1 MPIMQMLQVQQAKK
15 GESFFRILDPKNPTE
30 RKRVQQWLHYK
41 GMGRDKKYLSLVKVL
56 FCVKPFLL
64 GGMQFKL
71 KLDFRTGVFL

>member
-56 FCVKPFLL
+56 FV
-64 GGMQFKL
+64 
-71 KLDFRTGVFL
+71 